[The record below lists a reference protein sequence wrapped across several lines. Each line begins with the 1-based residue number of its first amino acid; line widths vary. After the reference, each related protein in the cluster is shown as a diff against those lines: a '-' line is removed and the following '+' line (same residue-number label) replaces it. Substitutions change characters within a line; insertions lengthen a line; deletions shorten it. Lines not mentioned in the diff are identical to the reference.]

1 MDQIPAVPIV
11 VTGPN
16 DQCVVAEQWVGRVAV
31 VVLSGVLDMLTSPR
45 LEAAVAEALRKGP
58 SALIVDLTNVNFLA
72 SAGMSA
78 LLAAR
83 DQVGSSA
90 AFAVVADGP
99 ATSRPLTLVGLADA
113 IGLYQTVPEAC
124 AAVGA
129 DAGTAAQ
136 E

>member
-1 MDQIPAVPIV
+1 MDQVPAVPIA

-16 DQCVVAEQWVGRVAV
+16 DECVVAEEWVGSV
-31 VVLSGVLDMLTSPR
+31 VVVALTGVLDMLTSPR
-45 LEAAVAEALRKGP
+45 LEAAVAQALRKGP
-58 SALIVDLTNVNFLA
+58 SALIIDLTNVNFLA

-99 ATSRPLTLVGLADA
+99 ATSRPLTLVGLADV
-113 IGLYQTVPEAC
+113 IGLYRTVQEAC
-124 AAVGA
+124 AAVGPV
-129 DAGTAAQ
+129 GTAV
-136 E
+136 EE